1 MYTAGSGNSRYEGLF
16 VQLCVVYSISSTYS
30 SDFWIDN
37 KMIKKLVILARNG
50 KRKSGIRI

>member
-16 VQLCVVYSISSTYS
+16 VQLCVVYSISTYS